1 VDLFD
6 DDSGG
11 EQCLHVGHI
20 WSYNLLW
27 RAILGK
33 SMVISRICQISRHCL
48 TDTECAVLWPFGYI
62 IRYYREYPL
71 DVSDLVHVIS
81 SQADVFDR

>member
-1 VDLFD
+1 
-6 DDSGG
+6 
-11 EQCLHVGHI
+11 
-20 WSYNLLW
+20 
-27 RAILGK
+27 
-33 SMVISRICQISRHCL
+33 MVISRICQISRHCL

-81 SQADVFDR
+81 SPADVFDR